1 MIHAQKIEHTWRD
14 ANADVRCLTG
24 LDLELQAGEFC
35 CLRGV
40 SGSGKTTLLLAL
52 GGMLRPTSGRV
63 LLGEED
69 LYALSSGERAR
80 ARARD
85 VGFVFQMF
93 HLVPY
98 LTARQNLLVARSE
111 LGRGERGARAD
122 DLLASVGLT
131 DRADHRPAALSAGER
146 QRVALCRALFNRP
159 SLVLADEPTGNL
171 DPDSA
176 GVVLDLLAEY
186 AADGGAVLLAT
197 HSETP
202 ESRAGRTLWL
212 RDGSLHP
219 S

>member
-14 ANADVRCLTG
+14 ANADVRCLSG
-24 LDLELQAGEFC
+24 LDLELQAGELC

-63 LLGEED
+63 LIGEED
-69 LYALSSGERAR
+69 LYALSNGDRAR
-80 ARARD
+80 IRARD

-93 HLVPY
+93 HLIPY
-98 LTARQNLLVARSE
+98 LTARENLLVARSE
-111 LGRGERGARAD
+111 LDKSEREARAD
-122 DLLASVGLT
+122 ELLSSVGLT
-131 DRADHRPAALSAGER
+131 RRADHRPAALSAGER

-159 SLVLADEPTGNL
+159 RLVLADEPTGNL

-186 AADGGAVLLAT
+186 AADGGTVLMAT
-197 HSETP
+197 HSEAP

-212 RDGSLHP
+212 REGALHP

>member
-63 LLGEED
+63 LMGEED

-80 ARARD
+80 ARARN
-85 VGFVFQMF
+85 VGFVFQLF

-98 LTARQNLLVARSE
+98 LTARENLLVARSE

-122 DLLASVGLT
+122 ELLASVGLS

-146 QRVALCRALFNRP
+146 GGP
-159 SLVLADEPTGNL
+159 
-171 DPDSA
+171 
-176 GVVLDLLAEY
+176 VVC
-186 AADGGAVLLAT
+186 AV
-197 HSETP
+197 
-202 ESRAGRTLWL
+202 
-212 RDGSLHP
+212 
-219 S
+219 